1 MMYDQLIA
9 TYKHFASINDDEKQ
23 KLKEIFVPL
32 HLKKGS
38 YFLRSGEQSRYVGFL
53 NKGLVC
59 YYVMKNDDMAITDF
73 SKEGEFVS
81 EYHNFINRNNAM
93 HSIKCIEDCEFLVA
107 NYEGIQ
113 TLYNEF
119 ENGNKFGRSIL
130 EHRFGIVVN
139 QLVSLYMHSPE
150 ERYEKFM
157 EYFHDLSQ
165 RIPQYLIATFIGV
178 KPQSLSR
185 IRKRA
190 AEKFINPGE

>member
-1 MMYDQLIA
+1 MMYDQLIN
-9 TYKHFASINDDEKQ
+9 TYLHFTALNNDEKQ
-23 KLKEIFVPL
+23 KLREIFVPL
-32 HLKKGS
+32 HLKKGC
-38 YFLRSGEQSRYVGFL
+38 YFLRSGELSRYVGFL

-81 EYHNFINRNNAM
+81 EYHTFISKSPAM

-107 NYEGIQ
+107 NYDGIQ
-113 TLYNEF
+113 YLYNEF

-139 QLVSLYMHSPE
+139 QLISLYMHSPK
-150 ERYEKFM
+150 ERYQKFT
-157 EYFHDLSQ
+157 EYFYDLSQ
-165 RIPQYLIATFIGV
+165 RIPQYLVATFIGV

-190 AEKFINPGE
+190 AELS